1 MLIPKIT
8 SYDTK
13 LIPSMYADGWILVAI
28 YDNKI
33 FWHKEERKQRIKKD
47 IDLSDFEAFYKKY
60 PNKKSRKDAEIM
72 WARLSLDEQNLAII

>member
-1 MLIPKIT
+1 MLTPKMT

-13 LIPSMYADGWILVAI
+13 LIPAMYADGWILVAI